1 MMMHTTS
8 GGNGVHKQKRERR
21 AYTNKNRSLLYVLVG
36 SSGKLSGNIL
46 PATPIIAI
54 VKNGDMPELP
64 DNVNEKAVL
73 ATVFITWLIIRLV
86 V

>member
-1 MMMHTTS
+1 MIRR
-8 GGNGVHKQKRERR
+8 GIAYNQERR
-21 AYTNKNRSLLYVLVG
+21 AQQHVQHLLVG

-54 VKNGDMPELP
+54 VKNGDMPEFP

-73 ATVFITWLIIRLV
+73 ATVSITWLIRLV
-86 V
+86 

>member
-1 MMMHTTS
+1 VGH
-8 GGNGVHKQKRERR
+8 GVQTKRERTEH
-21 AYTNKNRSLLYVLVG
+21 TNNEQKHYYMHTQHVLVG

-73 ATVFITWLIIRLV
+73 ATVFITWLMQFVCLF
-86 V
+86 

>member
-1 MMMHTTS
+1 
-8 GGNGVHKQKRERR
+8 
-21 AYTNKNRSLLYVLVG
+21 
-36 SSGKLSGNIL
+36 LSGNIL

-64 DNVNEKAVL
+64 DNVSENAVL